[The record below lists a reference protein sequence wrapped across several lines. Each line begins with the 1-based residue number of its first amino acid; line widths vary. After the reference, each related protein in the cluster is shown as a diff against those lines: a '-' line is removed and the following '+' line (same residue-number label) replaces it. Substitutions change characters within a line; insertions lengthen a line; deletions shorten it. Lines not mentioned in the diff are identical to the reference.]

1 MSQQVQVHKSEPSA
15 EKVAMVER
23 ISKLAKQYPVLA
35 VTRLSKV
42 RSAQLMEVRKVLRG
56 QAEIIVVKNKL
67 AILGL
72 KRSGIKNADELLNH
86 LEGQNALIFSKLD
99 PFKLF
104 LLLEKN
110 RVNLAA
116 RAGDVAPTNIVVPAG
131 NTGQQAGPVL
141 SEFREAGIKTK
152 IEAGSIQVV
161 EDSVVAK
168 PGAVISPKL
177 ASLLSR
183 LGIKPI
189 RAGLAIALAYENG
202 LIYGAEAVAIDLEK
216 YRASLLEGFTSAR
229 GLAIEIGYVTKET
242 APAIIAKAYREAL
255 AVAVEAGEITKES
268 APVILGKAEAEAN
281 AVEAEAKK
289 KGYGSEAPA
298 EAKAA

>member
-1 MSQQVQVHKSEPSA
+1 LSRQVQVQKREPSA
-15 EKVAMVER
+15 EKVAMVAR
-23 ISKLAKQYPVLA
+23 IAKLAKDYPVLA
-35 VTRLSKV
+35 ITKLSKV
-42 RSAQLMEVRKVLRG
+42 RSAQLMAVRKVLRG
-56 QAEIIVVKNKL
+56 QAEIVVVKNKL

-72 KRSGIKNADELLNH
+72 KRSGIKNADELLKH
-86 LEGQNALIFSKLD
+86 LEGQNALIFTKLD

-116 RAGDVAPTNIVVPAG
+116 RAGDIAPANIVVPAG

-161 EDSVVAK
+161 EDSIVAK
-168 PGAVISPKL
+168 PGMQISPKL

-189 RAGLAIALAYENG
+189 RAGLAIALALEDG

-216 YRASLLEGFTSAR
+216 YRESLLQGYASSK
-229 GLAIEIGYVTKET
+229 GLAVYIGYVTKET
-242 APAIIAKAYREAL
+242 GPEIIAKAYREAL
-255 AVAVEAGEITKES
+255 AVAVEAGELTRES
-268 APVILGKAEAEAN
+268 APVILAKAEAEAN
-281 AVEAEAKK
+281 AVLAKAK
-289 KGYGSEAPA
+289 EKGYGETPAAPSA
-298 EAKAA
+298 